1 MNYLTFRIPQVKE
14 EIKEGSRQNVY
25 DDERP
30 PSPAK
35 DEEEEEGL
43 SISIELPRCNIAL
56 GKELYF
62 IKLPNFLSVDTKP
75 FDAGLYEDEIEEDE
89 ILDEEGRARLKLKVQ
104 FFFSLKNKNYVRFKF
119 QGLGFFLTSLDSRR

>member
-1 MNYLTFRIPQVKE
+1 MKDDDDDDDEYERK
-14 EIKEGSRQNVY
+14 SS
-25 DDERP
+25 DERP

-35 DEEEEEGL
+35 EEEEDEGL

-75 FDAGLYEDEIEEDE
+75 FDANLYEDEIEEDE
-89 ILDEEGRARLKLKVQ
+89 ILDEEGRARLKLKV
-104 FFFSLKNKNYVRFKF
+104 NH
-119 QGLGFFLTSLDSRR
+119 TS